1 MFENWSL
8 RRRVFLFFALI
19 ACGAAVT
26 IGGGM
31 WFAAQR
37 IGEGAGPPLV
47 LFGGGAGFVIVLLTM
62 WVWRLFDENVAVPIQ
77 ALGRQLET
85 QAHAAAAAA
94 DKLDTDRARYLG
106 PLAGGA
112 GEIAEALAR
121 ARGGVEAEV
130 ERAVAEADRKK
141 AQLEAVLRDLK
152 SGILICRPDHKIL
165 LYNLEALKLLH
176 VSGEMGLG
184 RKLTSLVSEQP
195 IRHALERLTNR
206 FETRRYKAH
215 REGVGVGV
223 ICATRDGQR
232 TLQGR
237 VSLILDAEETR
248 IEGYVVTLEDATATI
263 AAHAA
268 RDSLLSDAL
277 DSVRRPVANLRASVE
292 MLGQLSPEDEDARRM
307 FENVLTDEALS
318 LSNRIEELT
327 RRHRDLR
334 VGGWPME
341 DAYSST
347 LLACIQERLR
357 DQPAARPEAEGEPCW
372 LHCESLTLVEAM
384 ASAAKMIA
392 STKAEKGD
400 ASAPWL
406 ALRASVTGARVYFDF
421 LWEGEPLAMGAL
433 EAWLDERLA
442 GGLGG
447 LTARDVLAR
456 HRTEFWSD
464 REPDGRARLRLPLAL
479 AVEDHE
485 GAPAM
490 PLPARPEFYD
500 FGLLRAETP
509 SDLADTPLKEL
520 TFVVFDTETTGL
532 DPSGGDEIVQI
543 AGLRAVNGRIMR
555 GEVFDELVNPGRRIP
570 AASTRVHRITDQMVA
585 RAERIEQVLP
595 RFHAYAS
602 DSVLIAHNA
611 AFDMKFLRLK
621 ESICGVRFDNP
632 VLDTVLL
639 SAFLSDQIGEHTLD
653 ALAER
658 FGIRI
663 PDEERHTALGD
674 SLATGQAFLH
684 MLEPLAARG
693 VETLG
698 QALEASEQ
706 MSVIRRRQAQY

>member
-1 MFENWSL
+1 MFEDWSL

-19 ACGAAVT
+19 ACGAAIA
-26 IGGGM
+26 IGAGM
-31 WFAAQR
+31 WFAAAR

-47 LFGGGAGFVIVLLTM
+47 LFGGGAGFAIVLLTM
-62 WVWRLFDENVAVPIQ
+62 WVWRMFDENVAIPIQ

-85 QAHAAAAAA
+85 QAHSVADA
-94 DKLDTDRARYLG
+94 DKLVTRRAKYLG

-112 GEIAEALAR
+112 EDIANALSR
-121 ARGGVEAEV
+121 AREEVEDEV

-152 SGILICRPDHKIL
+152 SGILICTLDHRIL

-176 VSGEMGLG
+176 VSGELGLG
-184 RKLTSLVSEQP
+184 RRFTSLVTEQP
-195 IRHALERLTNR
+195 MLHALERLMNR
-206 FETRRYKAH
+206 FKTRRYKTH
-215 REGVGVGV
+215 RDGLGVGVV
-223 ICATRDGQR
+223 CATRDDGR

-237 VSLILDAEETR
+237 VSLVLDAAETAV
-248 IEGYVVTLEDATATI
+248 EGYVVTLDDVTKTI
-263 AAHAA
+263 AAHTA
-268 RDSLLSDAL
+268 RDHLLSDAL
-277 DSVRRPVANLRASVE
+277 DGVRRPVANLRASVE
-292 MLGQLSPEDEDARRM
+292 MMAQLTADDGDAREM
-307 FENVLTDEALS
+307 FEKVLADESLTLSRRIEALAA
-318 LSNRIEELT
+318 RQRE
-327 RRHRDLR
+327 LR
-334 VGGWPME
+334 VGGFPME

-347 LLACIQERLR
+347 LFTCVQERLR
-357 DQPAARPEAEGEPCW
+357 DDAAVKLEPEGPPCW
-372 LHCESLTLVEAM
+372 VHCESLTVVELLAGAAALV
-384 ASAAKMIA
+384 ASL
-392 STKAEKGD
+392 AEETDG
-400 ASAPWL
+400 AAPWL
-406 ALRASVTGARVYFDF
+406 SMRAGATDARVYFDL
-421 LWEGEPLAMGAL
+421 LWSGQPLPMSRIENWLDEPLA
-433 EAWLDERLA
+433 DS
-442 GGLGG
+442 LGG

-464 REPDGRARLRLPLAL
+464 HEQDGRARLRLPLSL

-500 FGLLRAETP
+500 FDLLGAETP

-585 RAERIEQVLP
+585 KEDRIEQVLP
-595 RFHAYAS
+595 RFHNYAA

-621 ESICGVRFDNP
+621 ESRCGLRFENP

-639 SAFLSDQIGEHTLD
+639 SAFLFDQIGEHTLD

-663 PDEERHTALGD
+663 PEDERHTALGD

-684 MLEPLAARG
+684 MLDPLTARG
-693 VETLG
+693 IETLG
-698 QALEASEQ
+698 QAQDASAK
-706 MSVIRRRQAQY
+706 MSAIRRRQAQY

>member
-8 RRRVFLFFALI
+8 RRRVFMFFALI
-19 ACGAAVT
+19 ACGSAAA
-26 IGGGM
+26 IGAGM
-31 WFAAQR
+31 WFAAER
-37 IGEGAGPPLV
+37 IGEGAAPHLV
-47 LFGGGAGFVIVLLTM
+47 LFGGGAGFGIVLLTM
-62 WVWRLFDENVAVPIQ
+62 WVWQLFDKNVAVPIQ

-85 QAHAAAAAA
+85 QAHSVADA
-94 DKLDTDRARYLG
+94 DKLDTERARYLG

-112 GEIAEALAR
+112 EEIAAALAE
-121 ARGGVEAEV
+121 ARGEVEAEV
-130 ERAVAEADRKK
+130 QRAVAEAARKT

-152 SGILICRPDHKIL
+152 NGILICRTDHRIL
-165 LYNLEALKLLH
+165 LYNLEALRLLH

-184 RKLTSLVSEQP
+184 RKFTSLVSEQP
-195 IRHALERLTNR
+195 IRHALDRLANR
-206 FETRRYKAH
+206 FETRRYKTH

-223 ICATRDGQR
+223 VCATRDGGR

-237 VSLILDAEETR
+237 VSLILDAAETR
-248 IEGYVVTLEDATATI
+248 IDGYVVTLEDATATI

-277 DSVRRPVANLRASVE
+277 DSVRRPVANLRAAVE
-292 MLGQLSPEDEDARRM
+292 MLGQLTPEDEEDRRL
-307 FENVLTDEALS
+307 FERVLTDEALS
-318 LSNRIEELT
+318 LSTRIEELT

-341 DAYSST
+341 DAFSAT
-347 LLACIQERLR
+347 LFACVQQRLR
-357 DQPAARPEAEGEPCW
+357 DHPDVRLDSEGPPCW
-372 LHCESLTLVEAM
+372 LHCESLTIVEALA
-384 ASAAKMIA
+384 ASATLIA
-392 STKAEKGD
+392 TAAAEARGGQ
-400 ASAPWL
+400 APSL
-406 ALRASVTGARVYFDF
+406 SLRASKSDTRVYFDF
-421 LWEGEPLAMGAL
+421 LWAGEPLTMGVL
-433 EAWLDERLA
+433 ETWLDKRL
-442 GGLGG
+442 GDSLGG
-447 LTARDVLAR
+447 LSARDVLAR

-485 GAPAM
+485 GAPAA

-500 FGLLRAETP
+500 FDLLRVETASDLAETP
-509 SDLADTPLKEL
+509 LKDL

-570 AASTRVHRITDQMVA
+570 AASTRVHRITDEMVA
-585 RAERIEQVLP
+585 KADRIEQVLP
-595 RFHAYAS
+595 RFHAYAA

-621 ESICGVRFDNP
+621 EAICGVRFDNP

-663 PDEERHTALGD
+663 PEDERHSALGD
-674 SLATGQAFLH
+674 SLATGQAFLY
-684 MLEPLAARG
+684 MLDPLAARG
-693 VETLG
+693 IVTLG
-698 QALEASEQ
+698 QAQAASEK
-706 MSVIRRRQAQY
+706 MSVIRRRQAKY